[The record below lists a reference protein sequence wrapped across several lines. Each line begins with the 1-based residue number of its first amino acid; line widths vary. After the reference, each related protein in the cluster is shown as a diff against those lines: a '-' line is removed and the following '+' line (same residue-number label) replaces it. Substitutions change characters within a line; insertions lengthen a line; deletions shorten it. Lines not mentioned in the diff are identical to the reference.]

1 MKHSIRSTTT
11 GRFVPRSQATN
22 IINGRLY
29 GYRGAVV
36 RAKRRCNNGLRFVS
50 FHKKLN
56 GFVRDE
62 ELQVLSREKVAEYL
76 SQI

>member
-1 MKHSIRSTTT
+1 MKHSLRSSTT
-11 GRFVPRSQATN
+11 GRFVARRSTT

-36 RAKRRCNNGLRFVS
+36 RAKRRCSNGLRFVS
-50 FHKKLN
+50 FHKTLN

-62 ELQVLSREKVAEYL
+62 ELEVLPRQKVTEYL
-76 SQI
+76 ARA